1 MTCRCKYQFCYVCGL
16 PGRQPTT
23 ATTMRTAI
31 CRQCP
36 TPGLVPRGLPKNDV
50 PVAET
55 AATVQW
61 AAAKLTA
68 MMAATA
74 TALATAIVN
83 AIATV
88 IAWTTAAWEECSS
101 CC

>member
-1 MTCRCKYQFCYVCGL
+1 MK
-16 PGRQPTT
+16 
-23 ATTMRTAI
+23 MAI
-31 CRQCP
+31 CKQCP
-36 TPGLVPRGLPKNDV
+36 TQGLVPRGLPKSGV

-55 AATVQW
+55 AVTVQW

-68 MMAATA
+68 MMGATA
-74 TALATAIVN
+74 TALVTAIAS
-83 AIATV
+83 AIVTV